1 MSTITL
7 RATRSVWAVGA
18 VLGLAAVAVGQ
29 VATQPGG
36 ASTSQKPFGTLT
48 DHAEVVANAEP
59 HPDHVHGMRPSEI
72 EVTKETIAKAI
83 EYLRSQQDKET
94 GAWGY
99 KKEGPNFPAITA
111 LVLQA
116 MMAAPG
122 ADLNDPAIQAG
133 IKHLLNSQKPDGGI
147 YDSML
152 PSYNTAIAIL
162 PLSRLNDPRAKEA
175 VKKAAEFLKSLQYGE
190 GAVKREG
197 MTEAAEPVGKD
208 HPYYGGWGYGS
219 HGRPDLSNTAWALEG
234 LKAAGVEPNDPA
246 VQRAVLFLQRCQ
258 MQEKGDDG
266 KVINELEFAK
276 GSNQGGFIYA
286 QSMNKDT
293 VGVGQSM
300 AGEMLESLDG
310 GPGCAVFVRFRDKAT
325 NEPILFS
332 REEFERRIRDTAAS
346 SDNPNVVQAA
356 KDFIFNIGPTR
367 DGKKASVFWFYTN
380 LSGNLTSSL
389 IMSAL
394 DSEKGKFQCNIDYAD
409 NWRGVSKLR
418 AYGSMTYSGFKS
430 YLYANLAKDDP
441 RVTAALRWISQ
452 SYALNQNPGM
462 NFEGLYY
469 YYVVF
474 GRALQ
479 AWGKPTIDV
488 LDEQGNIVKKRWA
501 AELCWRIVNV
511 QQQDGSFL
519 VFDKRWMEDD
529 KVLITAYGVIAME
542 AALGAK

>member
-1 MSTITL
+1 MMT
-7 RATRSVWAVGA
+7 TRWRWVFGA
-18 VLGLAAVAVGQ
+18 VLGLASISRGQ
-29 VATQPGG
+29 QAGE
-36 ASTSQKPFGTLT
+36 KPFGTIT

-72 EVTKETIAKAI
+72 EVTKETIAKAV
-83 EYLRSQQDKET
+83 EFLRTQQDKAT

-99 KKEGPNFPAITA
+99 KADGPNFPAITA

-116 MMAAPG
+116 IMAAPG
-122 ADLNDPAIQAG
+122 TDPNDPAIQAG
-133 IKHLLNSQKPDGGI
+133 IKHLLNSQKEDGGI
-147 YDSML
+147 YDSLL

-162 PLSRLNDPRAKEA
+162 PLSRLDDPRAKEA
-175 VKKAAEFLKSLQYGE
+175 VKKAAEFLKSIQYGE
-190 GAVKREG
+190 GAVKRPG
-197 MTEAAEPVGKD
+197 MSEAAEPVGKD
-208 HPYYGGWGYGS
+208 HPFYGGWGYGN

-246 VQRAVLFLQRCQ
+246 VQRAVTFLQRCQ

-276 GSNQGGFIYA
+276 GSTQGGFIYA
-286 QSMNKDT
+286 QSMNKDQ

-310 GPGCAVFVRFRDKAT
+310 GPGCRVFVRFRVKET

-332 REEFERRIRDTAAS
+332 REEFERRVREAAAAS
-346 SDNPNVVQAA
+346 ESPDVVRAA

-367 DGKKASVFWFYTN
+367 DGKQASVFWFYTN
-380 LSGNLTSSL
+380 LSGNLTSTL

-394 DSEKGKFQCNIDYAD
+394 DSEKGKFQCNIDYAE

-430 YLYANLAKDDP
+430 YVYANLAKDDP

-469 YYVVF
+469 YFVVF
-474 GRALQ
+474 ARALQ
-479 AWGKPTIDV
+479 AWGTPTIDV
-488 LDEQGNIVKKRWA
+488 LDAQDQWVKKRWA

-511 QQQDGSFL
+511 QQPDGSFM

-542 AALGAK
+542 AALGIK